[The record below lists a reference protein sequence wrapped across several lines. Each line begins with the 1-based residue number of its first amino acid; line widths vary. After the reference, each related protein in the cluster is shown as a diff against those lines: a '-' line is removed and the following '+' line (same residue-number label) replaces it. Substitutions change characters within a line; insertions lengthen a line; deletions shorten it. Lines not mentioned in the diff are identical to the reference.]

1 MLPKTTTVPL
11 ESSADS
17 DPVLRLVSVLAAEG
31 FTTDTDEQEWRTY
44 GERIYR
50 REEKISLA
58 RGETIFILTEVPE
71 IHEKIIRQAVES
83 VSHTYRAKSA
93 SQKALSVLQS
103 TTVYLCLISRS
114 ETPYGETLNDY
125 ITRQGGA
132 TIIPI
137 IILPEINQVLYPNL
151 EEKVGWI
158 RPRIEYFQYL
168 LGERRT
174 TVNMHRQT
182 VQAFYVSAAV
192 LLLLIVAVG
201 FSLFAR

>member
-1 MLPKTTTVPL
+1 MTKTTTVPL

-17 DPVLRLVSVLAAEG
+17 DPVLRLVNVLVTEG
-31 FTTDTDEQEWRTY
+31 FTPDTDEQEWQTY

-58 RGETIFILTEVPE
+58 RGETIFILTEVPD
-71 IHEKIIRQAVES
+71 INEKIIRQAVES
-83 VSHTYRAKSA
+83 VSNTYRAKSP

-151 EEKVGWI
+151 EEKVGSI
-158 RPRIEYFQYL
+158 RPRVEYFQYL

-182 VQAFYVSAAV
+182 VQAFYVSAAL

>member
-1 MLPKTTTVPL
+1 MTKTTTVPL

-17 DPVLRLVSVLAAEG
+17 DPVLRLVNVLVAEG
-31 FTTDTDEQEWRTY
+31 FTPDTDEQEWQTY

-58 RGETIFILTEVPE
+58 RGETIFILTEVPD
-71 IHEKIIRQAVES
+71 INEKIIRQAVES
-83 VSHTYRAKSA
+83 VSNTYRAKSP

-151 EEKVGWI
+151 EEKVGSI
-158 RPRIEYFQYL
+158 RPRVEYFQYL

-182 VQAFYVSAAV
+182 VQAFYVSAAL

>member
-1 MLPKTTTVPL
+1 MTKTTTLPV
-11 ESSADS
+11 ESPADS
-17 DPVLRLVSVLAAEG
+17 DPVLRLVNVLAAEG
-31 FTTDTDEQEWRTY
+31 FTTDTDEEEWHTY

-58 RGETIFILTEVPE
+58 RGETIFILTEVPD
-71 IHEKIIRQAVES
+71 INEKIIRQAVDG
-83 VSHTYRAKSA
+83 VSNTYRAKSP

-151 EEKVGWI
+151 EEKVGSI
-158 RPRIEYFQYL
+158 RPRVEYFQYL

-182 VQAFYVSAAV
+182 VQAFYVSAA
-192 LLLLIVAVG
+192 LLLLLVVAVG

>member
-1 MLPKTTTVPL
+1 MTKTTTIPV
-11 ESSADS
+11 ESPADS
-17 DPVLRLVSVLAAEG
+17 DPVLRLVNVLAAEG
-31 FTTDTDEQEWRTY
+31 FTTDTDDEEWQTY

-58 RGETIFILTEVPE
+58 RGETIFILTEVPD
-71 IHEKIIRQAVES
+71 INEKIIRQAVDG
-83 VSHTYRAKSA
+83 VSNTYRAKSP

-151 EEKVGWI
+151 EEKVGSI
-158 RPRIEYFQYL
+158 RPRVEYFQYL

-182 VQAFYVSAAV
+182 VQAFYVSAAL